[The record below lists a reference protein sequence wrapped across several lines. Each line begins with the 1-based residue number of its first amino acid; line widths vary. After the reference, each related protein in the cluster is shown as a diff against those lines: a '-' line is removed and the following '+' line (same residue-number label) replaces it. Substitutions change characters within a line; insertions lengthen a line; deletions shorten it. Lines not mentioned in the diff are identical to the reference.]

1 MDDNMTTQS
10 FSSTSQRSFESSDER
25 NTVVD
30 EVEEVQ
36 RMAQIENRNVV
47 FWRRVVVLALLST
60 GIVVT

>member
-1 MDDNMTTQS
+1 MTTQS